1 MFHGGCRRV
10 ESLFRYLKERTIVL
24 HHKMSTRDH
33 IQGIKNLELFLT
45 LFTIYLQVTRAG
57 R

>member
-10 ESLFRYLKERTIVL
+10 ERFFRYLKENTVVL
-24 HHKMSTRDH
+24 HHKMSMRDH
-33 IQGIKNLELFLT
+33 IQRITNLKLFLH
-45 LFTIYLQVTRAG
+45 LFKIYYQLMKTG

>member
-33 IQGIKNLELFLT
+33 IQGIKNLELFPT

>member
-1 MFHGGCRRV
+1 MFHGGCRMV
-10 ESLFRYLKERTIVL
+10 ESFFRYLKERTMVL

-33 IQGIKNLELFLT
+33 IQGITNLELFPN